1 MGMASVLGSPPPI
14 AVAMTTFS
22 GFGWLLGSV
31 VLGHR
36 VLPQAIAVYDRSC
49 FESRLHKRRSLPTM
63 ELDYGRTEQ
72 FEMKCS
78 SASMQEAS
86 FSAALT

>member
-36 VLPQAIAVYDRSC
+36 VLPQAIAVYH
-49 FESRLHKRRSLPTM
+49 RLASKADSTNEDLYPPWSWIMDGLNSL
-63 ELDYGRTEQ
+63 R
-72 FEMKCS
+72 
-78 SASMQEAS
+78 
-86 FSAALT
+86 